1 MTRDST
7 RFMTR
12 DSARMDM
19 AEASVESEV
28 ESHEEVVNNE
38 STSLLLKS
46 TDG

>member
-19 AEASVESEV
+19 AEASVKF
-28 ESHEEVVNNE
+28 HEVVNNE
-38 STSLLLKS
+38 SISLLLKS
-46 TDG
+46 TNG

>member
-7 RFMTR
+7 SFMTR
-12 DSARMDM
+12 DSTRMDM
-19 AEASVESEV
+19 AEASV

>member
-19 AEASVESEV
+19 AEASVES
-28 ESHEEVVNNE
+28 HEVVNNE